1 MPTQD
6 REAMIAAMKRG
17 DAIDQ
22 DATQLVVGLVVAD
35 MYREEPGV
43 IYVRFTDES
52 DMRVYHCATLRGD
65 RGEGFLALRG
75 ATVRAMEE
83 QFPEAILLTFD
94 TGATLRVGFTEADWQ
109 DSDAKTNNE
118 DAIDFYCKAAQTTVR
133 WTSAVESEADEEEEE
148 EEEEEESDTSH
159 EDGAADDESL
169 NEARCLVCDSLRPYP
184 LRDERLRSPC
194 ETCGFELNELVAV
207 MTAACR
213 DEGMACGINLSEAI
227 VQLEKDWQSRTLR
240 GMATPGDVTGDALRA
255 TLRRMDE
262 GRGRGRGRARSR

>member
-1 MPTQD
+1 MPSAERD
-6 REAMIAAMKRG
+6 AIIAAIKSG
-17 DAIDQ
+17 DPIGDP
-22 DATQLVVGLVVAD
+22 TPLVVGLVVAD

-43 IYVRFTDES
+43 IYIRFTDAS
-52 DMRVYHCATLRGD
+52 DMRVYHRATLRGD

-83 QFPEAILLTFD
+83 QFPEAILFTFD

-118 DAIDFYCKAAQTTVR
+118 DAIDFYCDAAQTTVR
-133 WTSAVESEADEEEEE
+133 WTSAVESDED
-148 EEEEEESDTSH
+148 EEEEESDTSG

>member
-17 DAIDQ
+17 DSIGDP
-22 DATQLVVGLVVAD
+22 TPLVVGLVVAD

-43 IYVRFTDES
+43 IYIRFTDAS
-52 DMRVYHCATLRGD
+52 DMRVYHRATLRGD

-83 QFPEAILLTFD
+83 QFPEAILFTFD

-118 DAIDFYCKAAQTTVR
+118 DAIDFYCDAAQTTVR
-133 WTSAVESEADEEEEE
+133 WTSAVESDDDDDEE
-148 EEEEEESDTSH
+148 EEEEEESDTSG
-159 EDGAADDESL
+159 EDGAADDDSL

-184 LRDERLRSPC
+184 MRDERLRSPC
-194 ETCGFELNELVAV
+194 ETCGFELNELMAV
-207 MTAACR
+207 MTAACG
-213 DEGMACGINLSEAI
+213 DKSMAGGINLIDAI
-227 VQLEKDWQSRTLR
+227 VQLEKDRQSRTRR
-240 GMATPGDVTGDALRA
+240 GMATPGDMTGDALRA

-262 GRGRGRGRARSR
+262 ERGRGRGRARSR